1 MSDWVGGT
9 GDFTDPDF
17 WSDGPSAPPP
27 NPPPVPEFPADYLN
41 SGDVL
46 FSGNTNTY
54 ADINADITFDL
65 SGGGYTLTTFGLLF
79 DQGLVNASQHSFA
92 LTLTGANTLST
103 PNIQVDD
110 GAPVSLT
117 ITQGATLDALNQ
129 GGNPVEFASDGA
141 LVVTDGGQLL
151 LNDGALNT
159 GVNDSQQ
166 NLDVDDGTIVA
177 SGLSLTE
184 VSVAVLDGSALTA
197 TAGSIT
203 LTDQGTADILTISDS
218 ALTAS
223 DGAISVSGTNV
234 AIGGTNTFTGAAGV
248 NLSAAQTLT
257 VSGVQNLASSD
268 PFLGSGG
275 GNELLSQGTVVI
287 TAGAVVAASLGLLI
301 GAPFMTIAAGASISA
316 SDSLLVTGG
325 QMIASDAMITVGG
338 TAEFA
343 FGTADGVTLDSG
355 TTMQAAAMLLET
367 ALTVTGAT
375 TMLGVTNLLM
385 LDVVGAALDVAA
397 GAAVSTGTFDVG
409 MGTAVVEGAG
419 SLLQVNG
426 DAAIGFATSGASLT
440 INCGGNATVAGD
452 LMVGTSAGT
461 GGSVTLDGSGTTLSV
476 GGTVSVAAAQP
487 TCIRS
492 SAGRL
497 VGTSARRSVCA
508 QTAPA

>member
-1 MSDWVGGT
+1 
-9 GDFTDPDF
+9 
-17 WSDGPSAPPP
+17 
-27 NPPPVPEFPADYLN
+27 
-41 SGDVL
+41 
-46 FSGNTNTY
+46 
-54 ADINADITFDL
+54 
-65 SGGGYTLTTFGLLF
+65 
-79 DQGLVNASQHSFA
+79 
-92 LTLTGANTLST
+92 
-103 PNIQVDD
+103 
-110 GAPVSLT
+110 
-117 ITQGATLDALNQ
+117 
-129 GGNPVEFASDGA
+129 
-141 LVVTDGGQLL
+141 
-151 LNDGALNT
+151 
-159 GVNDSQQ
+159 
-166 NLDVDDGTIVA
+166 
-177 SGLSLTE
+177 
-184 VSVAVLDGSALTA
+184 
-197 TAGSIT
+197 
-203 LTDQGTADILTISDS
+203 
-218 ALTAS
+218 
-223 DGAISVSGTNV
+223 
-234 AIGGTNTFTGAAGV
+234 
-248 NLSAAQTLT
+248 
-257 VSGVQNLASSD
+257 
-268 PFLGSGG
+268 
-275 GNELLSQGTVVI
+275 
-287 TAGAVVAASLGLLI
+287 
-301 GAPFMTIAAGASISA
+301 
-316 SDSLLVTGG
+316 
-325 QMIASDAMITVGG
+325 MIASDAMITVGG
-338 TAEFA
+338 TAEFG